1 MSKYARKDLPADLWL
16 HVATDALARYV
27 AAGGALTVDEAFSPN
42 GDPVIVII
50 LPLALGDPR
59 LPDTFI
65 NLFPVPDLT
74 PAGAEEN
81 PHD

>member
-1 MSKYARKDLPADLWL
+1 MCPKPLLI
-16 HVATDALARYV
+16 
-27 AAGGALTVDEAFSPN
+27 AAGEEALM
-42 GDPVIVII
+42 IL